1 MMSTF
6 CSFGQN
12 MTNKKIDAILQKHA
26 IHLEGNEGGWEA
38 VIDQRP
44 ILIVSDDAAN
54 RLRIFTYVV
63 EFEKLGKGE
72 MEMLLRAN
80 FQSALDAKYAI
91 YEGLVISVFTHPF
104 NELTPEHFIN
114 ALHQVNNLAENF
126 GTSYSSTQFVFGL
139 GDDASPKSNM
149 RINVRPGKGEVR
161 N

>member
-1 MMSTF
+1 MMGAF
-6 CSFGQN
+6 CSFGQE
-12 MTNKKIDAILQKHA
+12 MTNKKIDGLLEKHA
-26 IHLEGNEGGWEA
+26 LHLDGNKGGWEA

-44 ILIVSDDAAN
+44 ILIVSDEAAN

-63 EFEKLGKGE
+63 EYDKLGKGE

-91 YEGLVISVFTHPF
+91 YEGLVISVFTHPLK
-104 NELTPEHFIN
+104 EMTPEHFVN

-139 GDDASPKSNM
+139 GDDSSPKNDM
-149 RINVRPGKGEVR
+149 RINVRPGRGEVR